1 MSTVMAISASPC
13 VGDVPSTGLGI
24 QTNSASHPFND
35 LTSFMRITKAIPH
48 KDIGFTTAL
57 NDLFMC
63 MPGLS
68 KCHNHG
74 KCIQDPHE
82 TDTIFL
88 TNLKWIY
95 WNNSTASCTLPA
107 FHRINVRVFQVTVS
121 RYIPLLCVVFVQ
133 KAPMHSVL
141 VDIPQVMISLQS
153 RRPQHICPSCW
164 TFSKL
169 FHGPTNFVHVMSEKA
184 IPHNNIVL
192 GNKIDQSV
200 PDRTAVFK
208 CHHDCTQV
216 QNTCETDRVHPIAFV
231 EVMSMPSALLL
242 LPYASA
248 SQCSKRLHCTRAPS
262 SEHSLAVLYASKFH
276 NLVSKA
282 NPHKHIRSLENDI
295 MHWAPRKNWTS
306 HNSCLVLHLLKTL
319 CCLA

>member
-1 MSTVMAISASPC
+1 MSTAMAISASPC
-13 VGDVPSTGLGI
+13 VGDAPSTGLGI

-68 KCHNHG
+68 KCQMADASRIPMKLTQN
-74 KCIQDPHE
+74 C
-82 TDTIFL
+82 F

-107 FHRINVRVFQVTVS
+107 FHRINIRVFQVTVS

-133 KAPMHSVL
+133 KVPMHSVL
-141 VDIPQVMISLQS
+141 VNIPRVIISLQS

-169 FHGPTNFVHVMSEKA
+169 FHGPTNFVHVMSKRLSR
-184 IPHNNIVL
+184 NIVL
-192 GNKIDQSV
+192 GNKIDRSV
-200 PDRTAVFK
+200 PDRIAIFK

-231 EVMSMPSALLL
+231 EVMSMPSALLH
-242 LPYASA
+242 LPYVSA
-248 SQCSKRLHCTRAPS
+248 SHRSKRLQCTRAPS
-262 SEHSLAVLYASKFH
+262 SEHSFAVLYASKFH

-282 NPHKHIRSLENDI
+282 NNPHKHIRSLENDI
-295 MHWAPRKNWTS
+295 AHWGPRKNWKS